1 MNWWTSVVDG
11 TKSLGDGA
19 TWVWN
24 NAIKQTVGYAAN
36 TAFYVA
42 EQVLALREA
51 IPAVVTPPVMKI
63 VKGGGNILLY
73 DVLPVVGAHYA
84 NNNIQNYLRPED
96 PTGILASY
104 MVVPSLT
111 LVNYAVWGFTYRQAS
126 KVVVHTLALD
136 ALGSSAF
143 NEHKGKLIPPPPTLC
158 GEKEEDCNFKRKFKG
173 SLREPIVLAFN
184 DLVLL
189 GISKFVPY
197 GEQVAW
203 ILAIFFYGEYITRM
217 ATPERCERHKAMKSE
232 SILSLGASYTA
243 TSALMDY
250 ALDSTV
256 GPIPYLYLRTL
267 RHLLLLAHINVAS
280 HMTLPLVR
288 STKDTIPVDPL
299 VIYDR
304 IKRFTVDVVFAGLMQ
319 RIPIDF
325 KPPPGAKPF
334 IPLSTVFKFLTKV
347 LESDLEQ
354 VKPTPPGFFKKT
366 TKHLLP
372 SMFNSSKNELNAP
385 VSKEFWSNIRK
396 EFWNDISI
404 DLLYAMEK
412 TRNLVLPRIF
422 HSPKN
427 AVNDPVIKEFWPD
440 IRSDLLYIIEIIE
453 ATKPVKTLTTAP
465 TAIASTVKYTLPVVL
480 NYRFGLPIKLSEFLL
495 SLSKKEDFW
504 DFVTALRL
512 WLERNSVSYEVI
524 LAKGTRSAGLHES
537 NKIIELPQEPKT
549 QIVPSANELKTPRT
563 PTVIDAKQLIPSKTL
578 TGVTAN
584 SLFSTKQR
592 ARAMNNR
599 PPQEV
604 DCSSPSQE
612 ELSSTTVYN
621 Q

>member
-1 MNWWTSVVDG
+1 MNFWTSLVDG
-11 TKSLGDGA
+11 TKSLGDGT
-19 TWVWN
+19 TWLWN
-24 NAIKQTVGYAAN
+24 NAIKQTVGYVAN

-63 VKGGGNILLY
+63 VNGTGNILFY

-84 NNNIQNYLRPED
+84 NNSIQNYLRPTD
-96 PTGILASY
+96 PTAMLASY
-104 MVVPSLT
+104 AVLPTLT
-111 LVNYAVWGFTYRQAS
+111 LMNYAVWGFTYRQAS
-126 KVVVHTLALD
+126 KLVVHTLALD

-143 NEHKGKLIPPPPTLC
+143 NEHKAKLNPPPPTLC

-173 SLREPIVLAFN
+173 SLREPLVLAFN
-184 DLVLL
+184 DLVLW
-189 GISKFVPY
+189 GISKSLPY
-197 GEQVAW
+197 GEQIAW
-203 ILAIFFYGEYITRM
+203 ILAIYFYGEYITRM

-232 SILSLGASYTA
+232 SILSLGLAYTA
-243 TSALMDY
+243 SAYLMDY
-250 ALDSTV
+250 AFESTV
-256 GPIPYLYLRTL
+256 GTPPYLYLRTL

-280 HMTLPLVR
+280 HMSLPLVR
-288 STKDTIPVDPL
+288 SAKDRIPVDPL

-304 IKRFTVDVVFAGLMQ
+304 TKRFAVDVLFAGLMQ

-325 KPPPGAKPF
+325 KPPQGAKPF

-354 VKPTPPGFFKKT
+354 IKPAPPGFFKKT
-366 TKHLLP
+366 TKYLLP
-372 SMFNSSKNELNAP
+372 SM
-385 VSKEFWSNIRK
+385 
-396 EFWNDISI
+396 
-404 DLLYAMEK
+404 
-412 TRNLVLPRIF
+412 F

-440 IRSDLLYIIEIIE
+440 IRTDLLYIIEIVE

-504 DFVTALRL
+504 DFVSALKL
-512 WLERNSVSYEVI
+512 WIERNNVSHEVL
-524 LAKGTRSAGLHES
+524 LAKGTPNVGLHETDR
-537 NKIIELPQEPKT
+537 IIELPPESQSKV
-549 QIVPSANELKTPRT
+549 IPSANELKTPRT
-563 PTVIDAKQLIPSKTL
+563 PTVIEAKKLFPQKTL
-578 TGVTAN
+578 PLVSAN

-592 ARAMNNR
+592 PSPVTNTIGE
-599 PPQEV
+599 QT
-604 DCSSPSQE
+604 SSLEYS
-612 ELSSTTVYN
+612 
-621 Q
+621 

>member
-42 EQVLALREA
+42 EQVLALRET
-51 IPAVVTPPVMKI
+51 IPEVVTPPVMKI
-63 VKGGGNILLY
+63 VKGGGNILVQ
-73 DVLPVVGAHYA
+73 DILPVVGAHYA
-84 NNNIQNYLRPED
+84 SNTIDNYLRPED
-96 PTGILASY
+96 PTGVLATY
-104 MVVPSLT
+104 MVVPTLT
-111 LVNYAVWGFTYRQAS
+111 LMNYAVWGFTYRQAS
-126 KVVVHTLALD
+126 KLVVHTLTLD
-136 ALGSSAF
+136 AFGSSAF
-143 NEHKGKLIPPPPTLC
+143 NEHKGKLNPQPPTLC
-158 GEKEEDCNFKRKFKG
+158 GEKEEDCNYKRKFKG
-173 SLREPIVLAFN
+173 SIREPLALALN

-189 GISKFVPY
+189 AISKFVPY

-203 ILAIFFYGEYITRM
+203 ILGIYFYGEYITRM

-232 SILSLGASYTA
+232 SILSLGLSYTG

-250 ALDSTV
+250 ALESTV
-256 GPIPYLYLRTL
+256 GMPPYLYLRTL
-267 RHLLLLAHINVAS
+267 RHLLLLAHIDIAS

-288 STKDTIPVDPL
+288 SAKDTIPIDPL

-304 IKRFTVDVVFAGLMQ
+304 TKRFAIDVVFAGLMQ

-354 VKPTPPGFFKKT
+354 VKPVPPGFFKKT
-366 TKHLLP
+366 TKYLLP
-372 SMFNSSKNELNAP
+372 SMF
-385 VSKEFWSNIRK
+385 
-396 EFWNDISI
+396 
-404 DLLYAMEK
+404 
-412 TRNLVLPRIF
+412 
-422 HSPKN
+422 HGPKN

-440 IRSDLLYIIEIIE
+440 IRSDLLYILEIVE
-453 ATKPVKTLTTAP
+453 SAKPVKSLTTAP

-512 WLERNSVSYEVI
+512 WIERNNVSYEVI
-524 LAKGTRSAGLHES
+524 LAKGTRSTGLHES
-537 NKIIELPQEPKT
+537 NRIIELPQEPKT
-549 QIVPSANELKTPRT
+549 QVVPSAQELKTPRT
-563 PTVIDAKQLIPSKTL
+563 PSVPDAKQLIPSKTG
-578 TGVTAN
+578 TVVTAN
-584 SLFSTKQR
+584 SLFSKKQR
-592 ARAMNNR
+592 SSAINHHA
-599 PPQEV
+599 PQKE
-604 DCSSPSQE
+604 DRSSPSQE
-612 ELSSTTVYN
+612 EFPSSIIYN
-621 Q
+621 

>member
-11 TKSLGDGA
+11 TKSVGDGA

-63 VKGGGNILLY
+63 VKGGGNILVH

-84 NNNIQNYLRPED
+84 NNSIQNYLRPED
-96 PTGILASY
+96 PTGMLASY
-104 MVVPSLT
+104 MVAPTLT
-111 LVNYAVWGFTYRQAS
+111 LINYAVWGFTYRQAS

-143 NEHKGKLIPPPPTLC
+143 NEHKGKLNPAPPTLC
-158 GEKEEDCNFKRKFKG
+158 SEKEEDCNFKRKFKG
-173 SLREPIVLAFN
+173 SLREPIVLAVN

-203 ILAIFFYGEYITRM
+203 ILGIFFYGEYITRM

-232 SILSLGASYTA
+232 SILSLGLAYTG

-250 ALDSTV
+250 ALESTV
-256 GPIPYLYLRTL
+256 GMPPYLYLRTL

-288 STKDTIPVDPL
+288 STKDTIPIDPL

-304 IKRFTVDVVFAGLMQ
+304 TKRFAVDVLFAGLMQ

-354 VKPTPPGFFKKT
+354 VKPAPPGFFKKT
-366 TKHLLP
+366 TNYLLP
-372 SMFNSSKNELNAP
+372 SMF
-385 VSKEFWSNIRK
+385 
-396 EFWNDISI
+396 
-404 DLLYAMEK
+404 
-412 TRNLVLPRIF
+412 
-422 HSPKN
+422 HGPKN

-440 IRSDLLYIIEIIE
+440 IRSDLLYIIEIVE
-453 ATKPVKTLTTAP
+453 ATKPVKSLTTAP

-504 DFVTALRL
+504 DFVTALKL
-512 WLERNSVSYEVI
+512 WLERNNVSYAVN

-537 NKIIELPQEPKT
+537 NRIIELPEEPKT
-549 QIVPSANELKTPRT
+549 QVVPSANELKTPRT
-563 PTVIDAKQLIPSKTL
+563 PTVTEARQLIPSKTL

-592 ARAMNNR
+592 SRPMSNQ
-599 PPQEV
+599 PPQRA
-604 DCSSPSQE
+604 DLPSSSQD
-612 ELSSTTVYN
+612 ELSAAVVHN
-621 Q
+621 

>member
-63 VKGGGNILLY
+63 VKGGGNILVH

-84 NNNIQNYLRPED
+84 NNSIQNYLRPED
-96 PTGILASY
+96 PTGMLASY
-104 MVVPSLT
+104 MVAPTLT
-111 LVNYAVWGFTYRQAS
+111 LINYAVWGFTYRQAS

-143 NEHKGKLIPPPPTLC
+143 NEHKAKLNPLPPTLC

-173 SLREPIVLAFN
+173 SLREPIVLAVN
-184 DLVLL
+184 DFVLL

-203 ILAIFFYGEYITRM
+203 ILGIFFYGEYITRM

-232 SILSLGASYTA
+232 SILSLGLAYTA

-250 ALDSTV
+250 ALESTV
-256 GPIPYLYLRTL
+256 GMPPYLYLRTL

-288 STKDTIPVDPL
+288 SAKDTIPIDPL

-304 IKRFTVDVVFAGLMQ
+304 TKRFAVDVVFAGLMQ

-354 VKPTPPGFFKKT
+354 VKPAPPGFFKKT
-366 TKHLLP
+366 TNYLLP
-372 SMFNSSKNELNAP
+372 SM
-385 VSKEFWSNIRK
+385 
-396 EFWNDISI
+396 
-404 DLLYAMEK
+404 
-412 TRNLVLPRIF
+412 F

-440 IRSDLLYIIEIIE
+440 IRSDLLYIIEIVE
-453 ATKPVKTLTTAP
+453 ATKPVKSLTTAP

-512 WLERNSVSYEVI
+512 WIERNNVSYAVN
-524 LAKGTRSAGLHES
+524 LAKGTRSTGLHES
-537 NKIIELPQEPKT
+537 NRIIELPEEPKT
-549 QIVPSANELKTPRT
+549 QVVPSANELKTPKT
-563 PTVIDAKQLIPSKTL
+563 PTVTEARQLIPSKTM

-592 ARAMNNR
+592 SRTMSNQPTPR
-599 PPQEV
+599 V
-604 DCSSPSQE
+604 DLSSSSQD
-612 ELSSTTVYN
+612 ELSSAVVYN
-621 Q
+621 